1 MTIVNPLADE
11 IVELAPSYRIPG
23 VLLLV
28 ALPLAGIKIWLGLPI
43 ALFGLFL
50 LIQAVML
57 RLKFTP
63 TDLDIYRGDTLI
75 RRFPYQAWQNWEIF
89 WSPVP
94 ILFYFKE
101 VQSIHFLPII
111 FDPTT
116 LRLCLERHFPKPS
129 APPVL

>member
-1 MTIVNPLADE
+1 MTTAANPLAEE
-11 IVELAPSYRIPG
+11 IVELAPSYRIPA
-23 VLLLV
+23 VLLLL
-28 ALPLAGIKIWLGLPI
+28 ALPLVGVNLWVGLPI
-43 ALFGLFL
+43 ALFGIFL
-50 LIQAVML
+50 LIQAVLL

-89 WSPVP
+89 WGPVP

-111 FDPTT
+111 FNPTT
-116 LRLCLERHFPKPS
+116 LRVCLERRFPKTAHLP
-129 APPVL
+129 